1 MTDRSNTIKNFLKEN
16 GWSGAARETLLAD
29 ASFRRYERLTLAGK
43 SAMLMDAPPS
53 HESVDKFITIS
64 QHLDSLGF
72 SVPKIY
78 TKDIKKGLL
87 IIEDLGYETFTKAL
101 ISEKSIKEIDL
112 YNLAVDVLIKLHGYP
127 IEVVLPPDTEAYCI
141 DKLIEEAQLLC
152 DWTWGALFG
161 TLPETKMVNSY
172 QAAWRETLTPFIK
185 KEKTLVLRDYHV
197 DNLMILKSRSGIAK
211 CGLLDFQ
218 DAAIGHR
225 VYDLM
230 SLLEDAR
237 RDISSNIKE
246 TMLNRYISAFP
257 SLDRKQFYAAFT
269 VFAAQRHVKVIG
281 IFTRLCMRDGKT
293 VYIKHIPRVWRLL
306 ENTLSHPS
314 LTPVA
319 NWFEKNIPP
328 ERRIAPSLIKMK
340 YFTYFHA
347 HSK

>member
-1 MTDRSNTIKNFLKEN
+1 MTRCLS
-16 GWSGAARETLLAD
+16 
-29 ASFRRYERLTLAGK
+29 
-43 SAMLMDAPPS
+43 
-53 HESVDKFITIS
+53 
-64 QHLDSLGF
+64 
-72 SVPKIY
+72 
-78 TKDIKKGLL
+78 
-87 IIEDLGYETFTKAL
+87 
-101 ISEKSIKEIDL
+101 
-112 YNLAVDVLIKLHGYP
+112 
-127 IEVVLPPDTEAYCI
+127 
-141 DKLIEEAQLLC
+141 LIEE
-152 DWTWGALFG
+152 
-161 TLPETKMVNSY
+161 
-172 QAAWRETLTPFIK
+172 
-185 KEKTLVLRDYHV
+185 
-197 DNLMILKSRSGIAK
+197 
-211 CGLLDFQ
+211 
-218 DAAIGHR
+218 
-225 VYDLM
+225 
-230 SLLEDAR
+230 AR
-237 RDISSNIKE
+237 RDISTNIKE